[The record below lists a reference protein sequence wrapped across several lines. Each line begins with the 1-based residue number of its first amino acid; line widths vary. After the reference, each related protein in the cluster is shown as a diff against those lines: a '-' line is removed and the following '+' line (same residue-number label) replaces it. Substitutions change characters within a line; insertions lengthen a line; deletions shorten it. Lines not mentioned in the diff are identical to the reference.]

1 MFNSK
6 KIEPGMICVYDASNA
21 TKQDITGIL
30 NVQVQK
36 RVLKKGL
43 MSSENIW
50 EVKSIEGVNP
60 QPFHCQEKYLTPTEN
75 VVCIVR
81 NPIDMP
87 TFNQKDIDGI
97 DQAIMIIKSYSHNT
111 SDKGICDMT
120 LNRLEAMKE
129 KIKFNMSLREV

>member
-1 MFNSK
+1 MFKTK
-6 KIEPGMICVYDASNA
+6 KIEPGMICIYDADNA
-21 TKQDITGIL
+21 TKQDITGTL

-36 RVLKKGL
+36 LLVRKGI
-43 MSSENIW
+43 MTSENIW
-50 EVKSIEGVNP
+50 EVKSIEGINP
-60 QPFHCQEKYLTPTEN
+60 QPFSCKERFLTPSEN
-75 VVCIVR
+75 MICVVR

-87 TFNQKDIDGI
+87 TFNQKDIDGL
-97 DQAIMIIKSYSHNT
+97 DTAIMIIKSYSHNT

>member
-1 MFNSK
+1 MFDKK
-6 KIEPGMICVYDASNA
+6 KIEPGIICVYDSKNEN
-21 TKQDITGIL
+21 KQDITGIL
-30 NVQVQK
+30 NVQV
-36 RVLKKGL
+36 LKLIEKKL
-43 MSSENIW
+43 INHENIW
-50 EVKSIEGVNP
+50 EVKSIDSINP
-60 QPFHCQEKYLTPTEN
+60 QPFTCKERFLTPSEKI
-75 VVCIVR
+75 VCVVR

-111 SDKGICDMT
+111 SDRGICDMT